1 MIGAKV
7 DLEKAKKDG
16 LCFECGGKGHQ
27 ARKCRQKDQNQ
38 RTKGRQVTVRI
49 RLNET
54 AVPEEYTE
62 TQSDG
67 HEIGNDDPEKEQPAV
82 FATLKGFGLEDYDT
96 ESSDQADEPDEHDS
110 EEERATEWKRL
121 RIGQRCKNIR
131 RCHPLAITSAHTF
144 FPLLSILLPLD
155 R

>member
-38 RTKGRQVTVRI
+38 RTKG
-49 RLNET
+49 
-54 AVPEEYTE
+54 E

-82 FATLKGFGLEDYDT
+82 LATLKGFGLEDYDT

-131 RCHPLAITSAHTF
+131 RCQAQCGGHPRA
-144 FPLLSILLPLD
+144 
-155 R
+155 